1 MFDLLT
7 LNLYTKG
14 MSNKY
19 AEFIKDIR
27 NKRGFS
33 QSEVAAKLG
42 ISRPSYISVEKDKRE
57 LTLSEAEKLSEV
69 FGVSL
74 KEMESGISS
83 NYEKYKQMILA
94 CMRNSGS
101 KDGKITKTKLAKLVY
116 LADFAW
122 FYSHLESMSGMQYRK
137 IQYGPVP
144 DSYFRAIDELFEDG
158 KIKITLTE
166 DGAMLISQT
175 RNGEK
180 ATLSEMSKD
189 EEKLIKEISAKWK
202 GKNTKEIVA
211 FTHNQLPYA
220 VCLNNEIIPY
230 ELITQENPEDVY

>member
-1 MFDLLT
+1 
-7 LNLYTKG
+7 

-19 AEFIKDIR
+19 VQFIKTLR
-27 NKRGFS
+27 AKRGFS
-33 QSEVAAKLG
+33 QADLSLKLG
-42 ISRPSYISVEKDKRE
+42 ISRPSYIAIEQGKRE

-74 KEMESGISS
+74 KEMESGVYA

-94 CMRNSGS
+94 YIRNAGS
-101 KDGKITKTKLAKLVY
+101 KKDGKITKTKLAKLVY

-122 FYSHLESMSGMQYRK
+122 FYKHLESMSGMQYRK

-144 DSYFRAIDELFEDG
+144 DSYFRAMDELFELG
-158 KIKITLTE
+158 QIEITPTD
-166 DGAMLISQT
+166 DGAMLISET
-175 RNGEK
+175 RNGAK
-180 ATLSEMSKD
+180 VSLSEINND
-189 EEKLIKEISAKWK
+189 EEKLIKNISSKWRD
-202 GKNTKEIVA
+202 KNTQEIVT

-220 VCLNNEIIPY
+220 ICSDNEIIPY

>member
-1 MFDLLT
+1 
-7 LNLYTKG
+7 

-19 AEFIKDIR
+19 AQFIKTLR
-27 NKRGFS
+27 NERGFS
-33 QSEVAAKLG
+33 QSELAIKLG
-42 ISRPSYISVEKDKRE
+42 MSRPSYIAIEQGKKE
-57 LTLSEAEKLSEV
+57 LTLSEAKKLSEI

-74 KEMESGISS
+74 KEMESGISA

-94 CMRNSGS
+94 YIRNAGS
-101 KDGKITKTKLAKLVY
+101 KDGCITKTKLAKLVY

-122 FYSHLESMSGMQYRK
+122 FYNNLESMSGMQYRK

-158 KIKITLTE
+158 QIEINPTE

-175 RNGEK
+175 RNGAKIALTEI
-180 ATLSEMSKD
+180 SKD
-189 EEKLIKEISAKWK
+189 EEKLIKSISEKWK
-202 GKNTKEIVA
+202 DKNTQEIVT

-220 VCLNNEIIPY
+220 ICLDNEIIPY
-230 ELITQENPEDVY
+230 ELITQENPGDVY

>member
-1 MFDLLT
+1 
-7 LNLYTKG
+7 

-19 AEFIKDIR
+19 AQFIKALR

-33 QSEVAAKLG
+33 QSEIAIKLG
-42 ISRPSYISVEKDKRE
+42 MSRPSYIAIEQGKKE
-57 LTLSEAEKLSEV
+57 ITLSEAEKLSEI

-74 KEMESGISS
+74 KEMESGISA

-94 CMRNSGS
+94 YIRNAGS
-101 KDGKITKTKLAKLVY
+101 KKDGRITKTKLAKLVY

-122 FYSHLESMSGMQYRK
+122 FYNHLESMSGMQYRK

-158 KIKITLTE
+158 QIEITPTK

-175 RNGEK
+175 RNGAK
-180 ATLSEMSKD
+180 IALSEINKD
-189 EEKLIKEISAKWK
+189 EEKLIKNISDKWK
-202 GKNTKEIVA
+202 DKNTKEIVT
-211 FTHNQLPYA
+211 FTHNQLPYLMA
-220 VCLNNEIIPY
+220 ENEEY
-230 ELITQENPEDVY
+230 VSYGLITQENPEDVY